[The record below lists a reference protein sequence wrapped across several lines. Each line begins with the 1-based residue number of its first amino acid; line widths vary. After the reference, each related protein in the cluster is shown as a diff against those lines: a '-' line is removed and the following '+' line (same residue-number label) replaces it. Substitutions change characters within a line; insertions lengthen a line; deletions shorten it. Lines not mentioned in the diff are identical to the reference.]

1 MLCGATPPRS
11 GYRHS
16 RQTITA
22 TLGAGLLKMKD
33 STDVSVKRKTFW
45 IVGGIAVLLVLLV
58 ALRVW
63 SNARNSRR
71 HDEVDNL
78 IVVMGK
84 ASVQPMPLTLTAVGQ
99 VLPEHTVQLRPQVS
113 GMLKEVYFT
122 EGQTVQAGQK
132 LFLIDPAPYQ
142 AALASAKALAD
153 STKTNADRMGPLVQR
168 GFVTPQDYANAR
180 AAADQAAAAY
190 KQAEI
195 NLSYTDMRAPI
206 SGRTGSLAVKSG
218 NIVSPNDANPLVVVN
233 QMQPIQVQFNL
244 AQQFLPQ
251 VRSYDAR
258 RMLKVDITHEDGSG
272 QLDEGKLVFM
282 DNAVN
287 ASTGTVMF
295 KASLPNRQEQLWPGQ
310 YVGVTLQLALQQDAV
325 VVPQSAVLTGQSG
338 NYVYVVR
345 DGVAAQQ
352 PVKVDRQSGDLAV
365 ISAGLKGGEQVVTA
379 VPRNLRPGLHVT
391 AAPAGSE
398 AKPEI
403 GVPGAQP

>member
-1 MLCGATPPRS
+1 
-11 GYRHS
+11 
-16 RQTITA
+16 
-22 TLGAGLLKMKD
+22 MKD
-33 STDVSVKRKTFW
+33 STPVSAKRKTFW
-45 IVGGIAVLLVLLV
+45 IVGGIAALLVLLV

-63 SNARNSRR
+63 SNARNSHR
-71 HDEVDNL
+71 HDEADNL
-78 IVVMGK
+78 TVVMGQAK
-84 ASVQPMPLTLTAVGQ
+84 VQPMPLNLTAVGQ

-153 STKTNADRMGPLVQR
+153 STKANADRMGPLVQR

-272 QLDEGKLVFM
+272 QLDEGKLVFI

-287 ASTGTVMF
+287 TSTGTVMF
-295 KASLPNRQEQLWPGQ
+295 KASLPNSQEQLWPGQ
-310 YVGVTLQLALQQDAV
+310 YVGVSLQLALQQDAV
-325 VVPQSAVLTGQSG
+325 VVPQGAVLTGQAG
-338 NYVYVVR
+338 NYVYVVQGGVVEQR
-345 DGVAAQQ
+345 DI
-352 PVKVDRQSGDLAV
+352 KVDRQIGDLAV
-365 ISAGLKGGEQVVTA
+365 VSAGLEGGEDIVTQ

-391 AAPAGSE
+391 ADTQSAPPKADI
-398 AKPEI
+398 A
-403 GVPGAQP
+403 VPGSQP